1 MQKDVPDVIQT
12 DPDAIQTDPDLSQKL
27 PDLMITLIEN
37 KPNISR
43 AELAKQLNV
52 SERQIRKHIDCF
64 REKGILT
71 REGGDNGRWIISA
84 KLTEKL
90 KNKLNKK

>member
-12 DPDAIQTDPDLSQKL
+12 VPDVIQTNPDMSQKL
-27 PDLMITLIEN
+27 PSLVITLIEK

-52 SERQIRKHIDCF
+52 SERQIRKHIDYF
-64 REKGILT
+64 KEKGILT
-71 REGGDNGRWIISA
+71 REGGDNGKWIIRLERIKELKS
-84 KLTEKL
+84 KL
-90 KNKLNKK
+90 